1 MINRLP
7 IPLPSELKKNE
18 YSVTTPLQTSF
29 KASIWLAMQEKS
41 LNISQLAQ
49 TLEVDE
55 KEVRRILDPWHN
67 TKLTTL
73 ERTLIAL
80 GKKPILY
87 VA

>member
-1 MINRLP
+1 
-7 IPLPSELKKNE
+7 
-18 YSVTTPLQTSF
+18 
-29 KASIWLAMQEKS
+29 MQEKS

-49 TLEVDE
+49 ALGVDE
-55 KEVRRILDPWHN
+55 KEVRRILDPRHN

-80 GKKPILY
+80 GKRPVLY